1 MSQVLK
7 NKIRKV
13 MIIIKRKKEII
24 ITIII
29 IIIIIIIIKSNL
41 TVVVSFYAMWL
52 HDYRIVRELSVQM
65 LCYC

>member
-24 ITIII
+24 ITI

>member
-24 ITIII
+24 ITII

>member
-1 MSQVLK
+1 MSQVFK

-24 ITIII
+24 ITII